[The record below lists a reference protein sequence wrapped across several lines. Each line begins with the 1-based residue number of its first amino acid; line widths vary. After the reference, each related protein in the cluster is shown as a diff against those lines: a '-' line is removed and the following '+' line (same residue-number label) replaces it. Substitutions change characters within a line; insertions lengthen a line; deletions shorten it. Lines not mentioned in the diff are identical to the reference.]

1 MKTGLTFFVIITT
14 YCSQIF
20 CAGYES
26 TLDGSGFKNVYS
38 SSARQNSMS
47 IEPKHRASDY
57 KNAFEFLKKEKGQ
70 NKVFVK
76 LIDGSLV
83 SNIIEMSLMPS
94 STVFLLRYNTP
105 KGIKLQAVELEIIQG
120 IGYLE

>member
-1 MKTGLTFFVIITT
+1 MKTGLTIFVIIST

-26 TLDGSGFKNVYS
+26 TLDGSGLKNVHTS
-38 SSARQNSMS
+38 SGRQNSMS

-57 KNAFEFLKKEKGQ
+57 KDAFECLKKEKGQ

-76 LIDGSLV
+76 LIDGS
-83 SNIIEMSLMPS
+83 I
-94 STVFLLRYNTP
+94 
-105 KGIKLQAVELEIIQG
+105 
-120 IGYLE
+120 